1 MKNISRKD
9 FIRKAC
15 ATGACLCG
23 AGCMGF
29 AGHVF
34 GAERQE
40 SAATPDKEAMPR
52 QWLSLLLGHIDGIAD
67 ETQKRSL
74 LKGCA
79 QVHYDHLKLTEL
91 LAPYR
96 NNPDAFVQYLESGWG
111 WKVSHDKT
119 TRTILADENEDHCVC
134 PVAARLP
141 QKGPAALCYCSEGF
155 AEAMFSFVLRRPVSA
170 TVVSSILRGGERCVY
185 RIVY

>member
-29 AGHVF
+29 ANDIF
-34 GAERQE
+34 GVE
-40 SAATPDKEAMPR
+40 EAMPR
-52 QWLSLLLGHIDGIAD
+52 QWLSLLLGHID
-67 ETQKRSL
+67 
-74 LKGCA
+74 
-79 QVHYDHLKLTEL
+79 DHLKLTEL

-111 WKVSHDKT
+111 WKVSHDKA
-119 TRTILADENEDHCVC
+119 TRTILADENKDHCVC
-134 PVAARLP
+134 PVAAPLP

-155 AEAMFSFVLRRPVSA
+155 AEAMFSFVLGCPVSA

>member
-29 AGHVF
+29 ANDIF
-34 GAERQE
+34 GVE
-40 SAATPDKEAMPR
+40 EAMPR
-52 QWLSLLLGHIDGIAD
+52 QWLSLLLGHIDGMAD
-67 ETQKRSL
+67 EVQKRS
-74 LKGCA
+74 
-79 QVHYDHLKLTEL
+79 
-91 LAPYR
+91 PYR

-111 WKVSHDKT
+111 WKVSHDKA
-119 TRTILADENEDHCVC
+119 TRTILADENKDHCVC
-134 PVAARLP
+134 PVAAPLP

-155 AEAMFSFVLRRPVSA
+155 AEAMFSFVLGCPVSA

>member
-29 AGHVF
+29 ANHVF
-34 GAERQE
+34 GVERQDTT
-40 SAATPDKEAMPR
+40 ATPDKEAMPR
-52 QWLSLLLGHIDGIAD
+52 QWLSLLLGHIDGMAD
-67 ETQKRSL
+67 EEQKRSL

-79 QVHYDHLKLTEL
+79 QAHYDHLKLTEL

-119 TRTILADENEDHCVC
+119 TRTILADENKDHCVC

-155 AEAMFSFVLRRPVSA
+155 AEAMFSFVLGCPVSA
-170 TVVSSILRGGERCVY
+170 TVVSSILRGNERCVY

>member
-1 MKNISRKD
+1 
-9 FIRKAC
+9 
-15 ATGACLCG
+15 
-23 AGCMGF
+23 
-29 AGHVF
+29 
-34 GAERQE
+34 
-40 SAATPDKEAMPR
+40 MPR
-52 QWLSLLLGHIDGIAD
+52 EPVCAEPAAWALPTIFLELRDKIPPPLPTKRPCPGNGFSCSSAILTVLPMRP
-67 ETQKRSL
+67 QKRSL

-79 QVHYDHLKLTEL
+79 QAHYDHLKLTEL

-119 TRTILADENEDHCVC
+119 TRTILADENKDHCVC

-155 AEAMFSFVLRRPVSA
+155 AEAMFSFVLGCPVSA
-170 TVVSSILRGGERCVY
+170 TVVSSILRGNERCVY

>member
-29 AGHVF
+29 ANDIF
-34 GAERQE
+34 GVE
-40 SAATPDKEAMPR
+40 EAMPR
-52 QWLSLLLGHIDGIAD
+52 QWLSLLLGHIDGMAD
-67 ETQKRSL
+67 EVQKRSL

-79 QVHYDHLKLTEL
+79 QAHYNHLKLTEL

-111 WKVSHDKT
+111 WKVSHDKA
-119 TRTILADENEDHCVC
+119 TRTILADENKDHCVC
-134 PVAARLP
+134 PVAAPLP